1 MRQKSSSISFAEP
14 RKKRGERK
22 TIDPIILPTL
32 YFITAVELIFQ
43 IGVVIYAYKVSRI
56 TGSFR
61 AWTMIIAA
69 WTLVTIQSVMGLV
82 LTLTLPSDQLGN
94 LISTIGET
102 TTILS
107 SMVNVAA
114 GLLLFLGVFGLAKR
128 FQNQAKPQGG
138 T

>member
-1 MRQKSSSISFAEP
+1 MRQKSLSTSSVEP

-22 TIDPIILPTL
+22 TIDPLILPTL
-32 YFITAVELIFQ
+32 YFITVVELIFQ
-43 IGVVIYAYKVSRI
+43 IGVVFYAYKVSRI

-69 WTLVTIQSVMGLV
+69 WTLVTIQSIMGLI
-82 LTLTLPSDQLGN
+82 LTLTLPADQLGN
-94 LISTIGET
+94 LINTIGET

-107 SMVNVAA
+107 STVNVAA